1 MVPFRSGG
9 VMAQFIQS
17 SLGLIGELLSERQRK
32 RVQSEQRSSGD
43 VVMVVVSFHPGRPQ
57 SGAAA
62 IIAGS
67 QAEAV
72 RPGRAR

>member
-1 MVPFRSGG
+1 
-9 VMAQFIQS
+9 MAQFIQS

-67 QAEAV
+67 QAETV